1 MRFHLSSYLKP
12 SASPLTRMS
21 AVASLSFVHPM
32 KVPVCKIQSYFTMY
46 RGVYAPHIP
55 YMGAV
60 STCGLR
66 VLLPTTME
74 LVAAKLFTYLYIIS
88 EINIVLLVATV

>member
-1 MRFHLSSYLKP
+1 
-12 SASPLTRMS
+12 
-21 AVASLSFVHPM
+21 
-32 KVPVCKIQSYFTMY
+32 MY